1 MGFLHGARIVL
12 RRGKDLLWLRPEGG
26 LGVVIHQRRTLK
38 ATLALTASIATKQLA
53 RVPPVRVTLCRYCF
67 IASKPGDATM
77 QRLLVLAVTAALAN
91 CATPSSTAPSQGADN
106 SLARIGK
113 SQPAPFTRRT
123 DYVSPDSRERLCSD
137 TQLANRD
144 NSYGMLTKATTSYYC
159 Y

>member
-1 MGFLHGARIVL
+1 MAQAGGRAGRRHPPAADVEGHPCFDRFNCDQAACKGA
-12 RRGKDLLWLRPEGG
+12 
-26 LGVVIHQRRTLK
+26 
-38 ATLALTASIATKQLA
+38 S
-53 RVPPVRVTLCRYCF
+53 VRVTLCRYCF